1 MSSTLCGAVKFWAAE
16 GGIWVRWWGPCE
28 QGSSLS
34 HQARQ
39 LPGCYA
45 GRTSHSHHPFCSSFP
60 PAHFT
65 EGKPR
70 PVRTVPTIAA
80 GHHQPDGVKVGDVEV
95 TKPAPRL
102 LQCEGRLGAF
112 PCQGATGEP
121 GHIADALW
129 GQRGQREETQQDKQ
143 APIAQNEGLE
153 CVSALGTQSEGGGG
167 AFPGAFPGF
176 SGGLPGNSM
185 PMGHG

>member
-1 MSSTLCGAVKFWAAE
+1 MSSNLCGAVKFWAAE
-16 GGIWVRWWGPCE
+16 GGIQVRWWEPCG

-34 HQARQ
+34 HRARQ
-39 LPGCYA
+39 SPGYIP
-45 GRTSHSHHPFCSSFP
+45 GRTSHSNHPFCSSFSS
-60 PAHFT
+60 AHFT

-70 PVRTVPTIAA
+70 PVRAVPTIAV

-95 TKPAPRL
+95 TEPAPWL
-102 LQCEGRLGAF
+102 LQREGRLGAF

-143 APIAQNEGLE
+143 APTAQNEGPE
-153 CVSALGTQSEGGGG
+153 HVSASGAQSEGGGG
-167 AFPGAFPGF
+167 AFPGAFPDF
-176 SGGLPGNSM
+176 SGGLPGNSV